1 MMNGKYMINIGDM
14 IDFCFRKEAKVSY
27 GKSLFEPFL
36 RRGEKVLAARLKE
49 LLGGKRG
56 ELNLILVDDG
66 AMREVNREYRGKDKP
81 TDVISF
87 AYFDGERVVG
97 ERIVVGDIFIAVET
111 AKRQALEHGV
121 SLKRELE
128 MLFVHGF
135 LHCLGFDHND
145 DREEEEMEEWAKR
158 VLEEVF

>member
-87 AYFDGERVVG
+87 AYFDGERVV
-97 ERIVVGDIFIAVET
+97 
-111 AKRQALEHGV
+111 

-145 DREEEEMEEWAKR
+145 DREEEEMEEWARKVR
-158 VLEEVF
+158 GKN